1 MVEKAKKIFFSFK
14 NAFKGLVYVLKR
26 ERNFRI
32 ELLMAIFVVILMI
45 VIDMKKWELVIL
57 ISAIFSVLVLELL
70 NTAVERL
77 VNIFRPGSHPY
88 ARVIKDIAAASVLLA
103 SIGATIVGIIIFWP
117 YFFGA

>member
-1 MVEKAKKIFFSFK
+1 MEESARKIFFSFK
-14 NAFKGLVYVLKR
+14 NAFKGLSYVLKR

-32 ELLMAIFVVILMI
+32 ELLVAVFVVILMI
-45 VIDMKKWELVIL
+45 VVDLKRWELIIL

-103 SIGATIVGIIIFWP
+103 SVGASIVGIIIFWP
-117 YFFGA
+117 YIFG